1 MSKFKLTK
9 MRDSGTSKFQ
19 KYFQCQ
25 KKKKTSITNADELI
39 SLKSPM

>member
-25 KKKKTSITNADELI
+25 KKKNFNNKC
-39 SLKSPM
+39 

>member
-25 KKKKTSITNADELI
+25 KKKTSITNADELI